1 VLLKRKKLSPHNYC
15 MIHCYEVVKVG
26 LKHIGFVLLFG
37 MVLGFELRALSRLLG
52 SCLTDLQSLALM
64 LPFVLSQVMLLFKF
78 LSLTSKWM

>member
-52 SCLTDLQSLALM
+52 SCLTDLQSPKPTESRTNA
-64 LPFVLSQVMLLFKF
+64 
-78 LSLTSKWM
+78 SLCSVTSDAAF